1 MNIFIFDLFF
11 YTVFRKKTEA
21 VVIIAER
28 VRENMKK
35 FGKGVV
41 RFRIPILMISL
52 LLLVPSVFGYV
63 KTRINYDI
71 LSYLPKDIETMKGQD
86 ILLDEFGTGAFSV
99 AVVEGMDNKGV
110 TSLKKQIEDIDHV
123 KAVLWYD
130 SLADI
135 SVPMEILPNEV
146 EEAFEK
152 KDKNATIMLVL
163 LDTSMSADE
172 TLEAVEQIRGLTD
185 KQCLLSGMSAV
196 VTDIKKICNSEA
208 IMYVVIAAGLSTIV
222 LALTM
227 DSFLIPLFFLL
238 SIGMAIVYNL
248 GTNFVAG
255 EISFITQAL
264 AAVLQLAVTMD
275 YSIFLWHSYQ
285 DYQQRFP
292 GDKNRAMA
300 HAISN
305 TFTSVVGSSITT
317 VAGFLA
323 MCFMT
328 FTLGLDLGIVMA
340 KGVVLGVI
348 GCVTILPAMI
358 LTFDGAIEKTRH
370 RPIIPDFGRIGEFV
384 TKRYV
389 IFIALFL
396 LILGP
401 ALYGYTHNKVY
412 YDLAGTLPDELESV
426 MANNEL
432 EEVFQTGATHVII
445 ADSDLGRKQTRAMLS
460 ELEDVKGIKLALGM
474 DSVLGPTFPEEM
486 VPDSIKEVLDNG
498 KNQLIFLLSEY
509 RTASDE
515 VNAQCDEIKKLVKKY
530 DESAMLIGEAPC
542 TQDLIQIT
550 DKDFKTVSAVSIVL
564 IFLIIA
570 VVLKSVS
577 LPVILVAVI
586 EFAIFINMGIPSY
599 TGTVLPFIASI
610 VIGTIQLGATVDYA
624 ILMTNKYKYA
634 RYHGAKKHD
643 AVSTALNGSLQSV
656 FISAL
661 SFFAAT
667 FGVGLYSSID
677 MISSL
682 CVLLARGAIISL
694 LVVAFILPAM
704 FMVFDKLIC
713 KTSAGFINKEKKV
726 EAKSAIS

>member
-1 MNIFIFDLFF
+1 MI
-11 YTVFRKKTEA
+11 
-21 VVIIAER
+21 
-28 VRENMKK
+28 K

-41 RFRIPILMISL
+41 KFRIPILMISF
-52 LLLVPSVFGYV
+52 LLLVPSIIGYV
-63 KTRINYDI
+63 NTRINYDI
-71 LSYLPKDIETMKGQD
+71 LSYLPEDIETMQGQE
-86 ILLDEFGTGAFSV
+86 ILLEEFGTGAFSV
-99 AVVEGMDNKGV
+99 AVVEGMDQKGV
-110 TSLKKQIEDIDHV
+110 AALKSEIEQIDHV
-123 KAVLWYD
+123 KTVLWYD

-135 SVPMEILPNEV
+135 SIPMELLPGDI
-146 EEAFEK
+146 EEAFENEE
-152 KDKNATIMLVL
+152 KNSTLMIVM

-172 TLEAVEQIRGLTD
+172 TLDAVEEIRGLT
-185 KQCLLSGMSAV
+185 KQQCLLSGMSAV
-196 VTDIKKICNSEA
+196 VADIKKICNSEA
-208 IMYVVIAAGLSTIV
+208 IMYVVIAAGLSAIV
-222 LALTM
+222 LSLTM

-238 SIGMAIVYNL
+238 SIGMAIIYNL

-285 DYQQRFP
+285 ENQERYA
-292 GDKNRAMA
+292 GDKKRAMA

-305 TFTSVVGSSITT
+305 TVSSVVGSSITT

-340 KGVVLGVI
+340 KGVVFGVI

-358 LTFDGAIEKTRH
+358 LVFDGAIEKTKH
-370 RPIIPDFGRIGEFV
+370 RAIIPDLGRIGDFV
-384 TKRYV
+384 TKKYV
-389 IFIALFL
+389 IFAVLFVV
-396 LILGP
+396 ILVP

-412 YDLAGTLPDELESV
+412 YDLAGTLPDNLESV
-426 MANNEL
+426 MGNTKL
-432 EEVFQTGATHVII
+432 EEDFKMGATHVII
-445 ADSDLGRKQTRAMLS
+445 ADSALDSKQARAMLN
-460 ELEDVKGIKLALGM
+460 ELEDVRGIKLVLGM
-474 DSVLGPTFPEEM
+474 DSVLGPAFPEEM
-486 VPDSIKEVLDNG
+486 VPDSYKEILDNG
-498 KNQLIFLLSEY
+498 KYQMMFLASEY
-509 RTASDE
+509 KTASDE
-515 VNAQCDEIKKLVKKY
+515 VNAQCDEIKKIIKQY
-530 DESAMLIGEAPC
+530 DPTAMLIGEAPC
-542 TQDLIQIT
+542 TQDLITIT

-564 IFLIIA
+564 IFIIIA
-570 VVLKSVS
+570 VVLKSIS
-577 LPVILVAVI
+577 LPVILVSVI

-624 ILMTNKYKYA
+624 ILMTNKYKKA
-634 RYHGAKKHD
+634 RYHGAGKQE
-643 AVSTALNGSLQSV
+643 AISSALNSSLQSV
-656 FISAL
+656 FVSAL

-704 FMVFDKLIC
+704 FMIFDKIIC
-713 KTSAGFINKEKKV
+713 KTSAGFLDKDKKV
-726 EAKSAIS
+726 KAESVIS